1 MLNFF
6 VLLNYFGKFDIII
19 INKIFNFF
27 IKENCLDLRNIMYLI
42 VVVEEMF
49 SSDFFVVI
57 DVTFGGEV
65 RVVD

>member
-1 MLNFF
+1 
-6 VLLNYFGKFDIII
+6 
-19 INKIFNFF
+19 
-27 IKENCLDLRNIMYLI
+27 MYLN

-49 SSDFFVVI
+49 SRDFFVVI